1 MIKFLHFHFGV
12 SLEQI
17 IFSSKFSGKGVGAMP
32 YLLTNFWS
40 RDSMYD
46 GFKKI

>member
-12 SLEQI
+12 SLNF
-17 IFSSKFSGKGVGAMP
+17 FSSKFSGKGVGAMP

-40 RDSMYD
+40 RDSVYD
-46 GFKKI
+46 GFLNI